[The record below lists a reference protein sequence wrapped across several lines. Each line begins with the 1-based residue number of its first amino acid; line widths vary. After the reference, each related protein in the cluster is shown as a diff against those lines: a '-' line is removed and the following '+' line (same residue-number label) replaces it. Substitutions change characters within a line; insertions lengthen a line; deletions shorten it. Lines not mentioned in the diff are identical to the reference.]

1 VGDNELNEALMTW
14 LERYG
19 IEGEIQPLTGDA
31 SLRKYYRIEES
42 FHRGIVMDASVQP
55 ESVAPFVDIAHR
67 LFEEGVRTPKIN
79 AFDTKQGFVF
89 MEDLG
94 SRHFFEVFP
103 QEGMALYEKAIDVI
117 VKMQHTDTTGLPE
130 YDRKFLLFEM
140 GLMGE
145 WYLQKYL
152 GHTPASDE
160 QQIIDE
166 TLSHI
171 ADVVLEQPQGVFVH
185 RDFHSRN
192 LMFDCSDQL
201 VVIDFQD
208 ARVGAVTYDLVS
220 LLRDVY
226 VALDP
231 REVERLVLHFRD
243 IKGVDA
249 DDGTFMKWFDFMG
262 LQRHIKI
269 LGIFA
274 RLALRDGKENYLED
288 IPLTRKYVVQTAAK
302 YEETQALGMLIEA
315 WTNGQKGYTEQ

>member
-1 VGDNELNEALMTW
+1 MDHEESKKRLIAW

-19 IEGEIQPLTGDA
+19 VEGEIEPLTGDA
-31 SLRKYYRIEES
+31 SFRRYYRIKDS
-42 FHRGIVMDASVQP
+42 FHRGIVMDASAQP

-67 LFEEGVRTPKIN
+67 LFEAGVRTPKIN
-79 AFDTKQGFVF
+79 AFDTTQGFVF

-94 SRHFFEVFP
+94 SRHFFEAFP
-103 QEGMALYEKAIDVI
+103 QEGMLLYERAIDLI
-117 VKMQHTDTTGLPE
+117 AKMQHADTDGLPV
-130 YDRKFLLFEM
+130 YDREFLLFEM
-140 GLMGE
+140 GLMQE
-145 WYLQKYL
+145 WYMQKYL
-152 GHTPASDE
+152 GHTLAVDE
-160 QQIIDE
+160 QQVIDE

-171 ADVVLEQPQGVFVH
+171 TDVVLEQPQGIFVH

-192 LMFDCSDQL
+192 LMFDCSDRL

-231 REVERLVLHFRD
+231 EEVERLALSFRD
-243 IKGVDA
+243 KKGLNIDDA
-249 DDGTFMKWFDFMG
+249 TFIRWFDFMG

-274 RLALRDGKENYLED
+274 RLALRDGKEGYLKD
-288 IPLTRKYVVQTAAK
+288 IPLTLNYLMQTAAK

-315 WTNGQKGYTEQ
+315 LANGENGYTEQ